1 MSKYILTVLL
11 LCFLFFESCSK
22 KETVIDEVYIIK
34 SKVKTPV
41 KEHYNSK
48 NEKTLPPPP
57 PYPGFYGLTNIIIDK
72 QGEFYFYQR
81 EYDFIWDCIPEENP
95 TPDFIDLKPIDL
107 IKVPKNSIVDF
118 LKENISPDIKKNN
131 GAFIIASQLDTLKT
145 KEFINLMRYVNNT
158 MKSQIRIYLI
168 RKTTQEENVVLRFKK
183 NDSVYDSDEIKWDK
197 DSIKFFD
204 EVNFKKK
211 Q

>member
-1 MSKYILTVLL
+1 MNKHILTVLL

-48 NEKTLPPPP
+48 NKRIPLPPTHS
-57 PYPGFYGLTNIIIDK
+57 GFYGLTNIIIDK

-81 EYDFIWDCIPEENP
+81 EYDFTWDCIPEENP
-95 TPDFIDLKPIDL
+95 NPDFIDLKPIDL

-118 LKENISPDIKKNN
+118 LKENTSPAIKKNY
-131 GAFIIASQLDTLKT
+131 GAFILASQLDTLKT
-145 KEFINLMRYVNNT
+145 KEFINLIRYVNNT
-158 MKSQIRIYLI
+158 KKSGIRIYLI

-183 NDSVYDSDEIKWDK
+183 NDSVYDSDEIKWNK
-197 DSIKFFD
+197 DSIKFFN

>member
-1 MSKYILTVLL
+1 MNKYILIFLL

-34 SKVKTPV
+34 SKVKTLA
-41 KEHYNSK
+41 KKHYNSK
-48 NEKTLPPPP
+48 NGKELPPPP

-81 EYDFIWDCIPEENP
+81 KYDFTWNCIPEENP
-95 TPDFIDLKPIDL
+95 NPDFINLKPVDL

-118 LKENISPDIKKNN
+118 LKENTSPAIKKNY
-131 GAFIIASQLDTLKT
+131 GPFIIASQLDTLKT

-158 MKSQIRIYLI
+158 KKSQIRIYLI
-168 RKTTQEENVVLRFKK
+168 RRTTQEENVVLQFKK
-183 NDSVYDSDEIKWDK
+183 SDSVYDPDEIKWDK
-197 DSIKFFD
+197 DSITFFE

-211 Q
+211 